1 MKMKNFKLKK
11 YLPNTKASAIILAC
25 FLILGL
31 WQQTRSSW
39 SATLIHLNRLLN
51 KNIFQSGAVNG
62 HAITTRLDVPFH
74 RQEHS
79 LSCEIAALKMA
90 LSAYGLDI
98 PESELIDRMPFGPM
112 NSDPNEVFVG
122 NIDGRMPTTGYGVYW
137 SPIAK
142 VGNAYLRSEIFQ
154 ASPATVAEHIN
165 AGRPIVMWGYFGR
178 GSRIDWT
185 TPEGKRIPAVMGE
198 HARTII
204 GFSGDIDAPDGFV
217 VMDPIYGEQ
226 FWSTSDL
233 FSNWL
238 PFDKMG
244 VVIYPHSKWVRIE
257 GSPTIWEISSDA
269 KIKYPLAMNWARF
282 LEYGGVPDGV
292 KLISSQELSTM
303 TNGFLIY

>member
-1 MKMKNFKLKK
+1 
-11 YLPNTKASAIILAC
+11 
-25 FLILGL
+25 
-31 WQQTRSSW
+31 
-39 SATLIHLNRLLN
+39 
-51 KNIFQSGAVNG
+51 
-62 HAITTRLDVPFH
+62 
-74 RQEHS
+74 
-79 LSCEIAALKMA
+79 
-90 LSAYGLDI
+90 
-98 PESELIDRMPFGPM
+98 
-112 NSDPNEVFVG
+112 
-122 NIDGRMPTTGYGVYW
+122 
-137 SPIAK
+137 
-142 VGNAYLRSEIFQ
+142 
-154 ASPATVAEHIN
+154 
-165 AGRPIVMWGYFGR
+165 
-178 GSRIDWT
+178 
-185 TPEGKRIPAVMGE
+185 MGE